1 MRLIRRAYLRGLSDC
16 EGSAYRPIQPCG
28 ILGDPSQS
36 LTTLRCPKD
45 SRPFFFFLFLSPP
58 PRERGETDK
67 REREGERRS
76 EEE

>member
-45 SRPFFFFLFLSPP
+45 SRPFFFVFAP
-58 PRERGETDK
+58 PRLESGGRRIRG
-67 REREGERRS
+67 RESERRS